1 MADAVGK
8 PTGSATSS
16 DRHEGAAGRDAAGC
30 CVGSRASIQG
40 LRIVGPAERFAPG
53 VASTQYDEI
62 RLTLSPD
69 GKTALW
75 FSRNRPGGPGGYDI
89 WVSRNDGQRWRPAT
103 PVPFNSPGR
112 DFDPAF
118 SADGHV
124 VYFCSDR
131 AGGQGGDDLYR
142 VSMGSDGRFG
152 EPVNLGPAV
161 NSAADEFA
169 PMLSPDA
176 ATLLFSSDRAGGAGG
191 HDLYVAAMVRGM
203 AQPARPLPG
212 DLNTAAQEFDATF
225 LGDGRTLVFA
235 RALDFG
241 SAPVRQFIAYERGGR
256 YDAGLA
262 LPSPERGLR
271 RQLRR
276 DAGWLATRHLDLFGA
291 ARGRCRVGPVSN
303 PLSDDAPLKADVVD
317 FRRPGSSR
325 G

>member
-1 MADAVGK
+1 MKALLAVMLLV
-8 PTGSATSS
+8 SASPPAS
-16 DRHEGAAGRDAAGC
+16 P
-30 CVGSRASIQG
+30 SRVLQ
-40 LRIVGPAERFAPG
+40 IVGPGERFAPG

-89 WVSRNDGQRWRPAT
+89 WVSRHDGQRWRPAT
-103 PVPFNSPGR
+103 PVSFNTPGR
-112 DFDPAF
+112 EFDPAF
-118 SADGHV
+118 SANGRV

-142 VSMGSDGRFG
+142 VSMGSEGRFG

-176 ATLLFSSDRAGGAGG
+176 GTLLFSSNRAGGAGG
-191 HDLYVAAMVRGM
+191 HDLYVAAMVRGV

-212 DLNTAAQEFDATF
+212 ALNTAAQEFDATF
-225 LGDGRTLVFA
+225 LGDGRTVVFA

-241 SAPVRQFIAYERGGR
+241 NAPVRQFIAYARGGR
-256 YDAGLA
+256 YDAGHA
-262 LPSPERGLR
+262 LPAPLNEASGDSYGAMLDGSQPGTLTYSAR
-271 RQLRR
+271 RA
-276 DAGWLATRHLDLFGA
+276 DGTGLDLY
-291 ARGRCRVGPVSN
+291 RIRYQM
-303 PLSDDAPLKADVVD
+303 K
-317 FRRPGSSR
+317 RP
-325 G
+325 

>member
-1 MADAVGK
+1 MKALLAVMLLV
-8 PTGSATSS
+8 
-16 DRHEGAAGRDAAGC
+16 AASPAASQ
-30 CVGSRASIQG
+30 SRPLQ
-40 LRIVGPAERFAPG
+40 IVGPAERFAPG

-89 WVSRNDGQRWRPAT
+89 WVSHHDGQRWQPAT
-103 PVPFNSPGR
+103 PVSFNTPGR

-169 PMLSPDA
+169 PMLSPNGR
-176 ATLLFSSDRAGGAGG
+176 TLLFSSDRAGGAGG
-191 HDLYVAAMVRGM
+191 HDLYSAAMIGGV
-203 AQPARPLPG
+203 AQPARPLAG

-225 LGDGRTLVFA
+225 LGDGRTVVFA

-241 SAPVRQFIAYERGGR
+241 SAPVRQFIAYDHGGR
-256 YDAGLA
+256 YDAGHA
-262 LPSPERGLR
+262 LPSPLNEPGGDSYGAMLDGS
-271 RQLRR
+271 RR
-276 DAGWLATRHLDLFGA
+276 DTLTYSARRAGGEGLDLY
-291 ARGRCRVGPVSN
+291 RIRYRMS
-303 PLSDDAPLKADVVD
+303 
-317 FRRPGSSR
+317 RP
-325 G
+325 

>member
-1 MADAVGK
+1 MKALLAVMLLV
-8 PTGSATSS
+8 SASPPAS
-16 DRHEGAAGRDAAGC
+16 P
-30 CVGSRASIQG
+30 SRVLQ
-40 LRIVGPAERFAPG
+40 IVGPGQRFAPG

-89 WVSRNDGQRWRPAT
+89 WVSRHDGQRWRPAT
-103 PVPFNSPGR
+103 PVSFNTPGR
-112 DFDPAF
+112 EFDPAF
-118 SADGHV
+118 SANGRV

-142 VSMGSDGRFG
+142 VSMGSEGRFG

-176 ATLLFSSDRAGGAGG
+176 GTLLFSSNRAGGAGG
-191 HDLYVAAMVRGM
+191 HDLYVAAMVRGV

-212 DLNTAAQEFDATF
+212 ALNTAAQEFDATF
-225 LGDGRTLVFA
+225 LGDGRTVVFA

-241 SAPVRQFIAYERGGR
+241 NAPVRQFIAYARGGR
-256 YDAGLA
+256 YDAGHA
-262 LPSPERGLR
+262 LPAPLNEASGDSYGAMLDGSQPGTLTYSAR
-271 RQLRR
+271 RA
-276 DAGWLATRHLDLFGA
+276 DGTGLDLY
-291 ARGRCRVGPVSN
+291 RIRYQM
-303 PLSDDAPLKADVVD
+303 K
-317 FRRPGSSR
+317 RP
-325 G
+325 

>member
-1 MADAVGK
+1 MKVLLAVMLLV
-8 PTGSATSS
+8 
-16 DRHEGAAGRDAAGC
+16 AASPAASQ
-30 CVGSRASIQG
+30 SRPLQ
-40 LRIVGPAERFAPG
+40 IVGPAERFAPG

-89 WVSRNDGQRWRPAT
+89 WVSHHEGKRWQPAT
-103 PVPFNSPGR
+103 PVSFNTPGR

-169 PMLSPDA
+169 PMLSPDGR
-176 ATLLFSSDRAGGAGG
+176 TLLFSSDRAGGAGG
-191 HDLYVAAMVRGM
+191 HDLYSAAMIGGV
-203 AQPARPLPG
+203 AQPARPLAG

-225 LGDGRTLVFA
+225 LGDGRTVVFA

-241 SAPVRQFIAYERGGR
+241 SAPVRQFIAYPRGGR
-256 YDAGLA
+256 YDAGHA
-262 LPSPERGLR
+262 LPSPLNEASGDSYGAMLDGS
-271 RQLRR
+271 RR
-276 DAGWLATRHLDLFGA
+276 DTLTYSARRAGGEGLDLY
-291 ARGRCRVGPVSN
+291 RVRYRMS
-303 PLSDDAPLKADVVD
+303 
-317 FRRPGSSR
+317 RP
-325 G
+325 